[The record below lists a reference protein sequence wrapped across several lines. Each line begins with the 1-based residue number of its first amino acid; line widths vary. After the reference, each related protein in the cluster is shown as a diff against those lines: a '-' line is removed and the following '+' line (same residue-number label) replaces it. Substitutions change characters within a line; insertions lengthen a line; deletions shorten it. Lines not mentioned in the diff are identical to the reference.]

1 MANSEIMLS
10 HTQLNPLEEGI
21 AVAALDG
28 HAGVLRDRLRPNLL
42 QVDTD
47 AAAVGLWLVSCNTAT
62 TRRRYAR
69 EADRLLRWCWSV
81 QYKPLSSLLTPDYLA
96 YQQFLLDPPD
106 SWCMPENHKYSRR
119 SGHWRP
125 FTSARSASSV
135 HQGLVVINALLSFL
149 TERGYLSVNPLSKA
163 LRRPQISRH
172 REAFFSEEQAALWQ
186 AIESLPRKTARQV
199 DDYERKRWLLRLLLV
214 TGMRLFEVA
223 RHTMG
228 SLREHELPDGRVVWR
243 LYLKG
248 KGGREDWVPVPPSLL
263 EDLKRY
269 RLHFGLAPYPL
280 RGDSQDEAFPL
291 VASIKGKRPI
301 QPYRL
306 YELVKQIFKAAAA
319 QLESSNPNRAAKL
332 AQAVPHL
339 TRHTAITNVGRH
351 ADVRLTQRFA
361 RHKDIN
367 TTMLYVSH
375 EDEALHEAVARTD
388 QWENDD

>member
-1 MANSEIMLS
+1 MTNSEMVNS

-21 AVAALDG
+21 EVAALDG

-42 QVDTD
+42 QVDAD
-47 AAAVGLWLVSCNTAT
+47 AAAVQLWLASCNTAT

-81 QYKPLSSLLTPDYLA
+81 RQKPLSSLLTPDYLA
-96 YQQFLLDPPD
+96 YQQFLLDPPE

-119 SGHWRP
+119 SGQWRP

-149 TERGYLSVNPLSKA
+149 TERGYLSVNPLSKSF
-163 LRRPQISRH
+163 RRPQISHH
-172 REAFFSEEQAALWQ
+172 REAFFAEEQAALWQ
-186 AIESLPRKTARQV
+186 AIEDLPRKTPRQI

-223 RHTMG
+223 SHTMG
-228 SLREHELPDGRVVWR
+228 NLREHELPDGRVVWR
-243 LYLKG
+243 LYIIG
-248 KGGREDWVPVPPSLL
+248 KGGRQDWVPVTPQLL

-269 RLHFGLAPYPL
+269 RLHLGLAPYPM
-280 RGDSQDEAFPL
+280 RGDLQDEAFPL

-301 QPYRL
+301 KPYRI
-306 YELVKQIFKAAAA
+306 YELVKAVFKAASE
-319 QLESSNPNRAAKL
+319 QLKASNPARAAKL

-375 EDEALHEAVARTD
+375 EDGALHEAVARTD
-388 QWENDD
+388 QREND

>member
-1 MANSEIMLS
+1 MLIS
-10 HTQLNPLEEGI
+10 HIQLNPLEEGI
-21 AVAALDG
+21 DVTTLDG
-28 HAGVLRDRLRPNLL
+28 HAGVLRDHVRPNLL

-47 AAAVGLWLVSCNTAT
+47 AAAVRLWLASCQTDT

-81 QYKPLSSLLTPDYLA
+81 QRKPLSSLLTPDYIA
-96 YQQFLLDPPD
+96 YQQFLQDPPE
-106 SWCMPENHKYSRR
+106 SWCMPKNHKYSRR
-119 SGHWRP
+119 SGQWRP
-125 FTSARSASSV
+125 FTAARSESSV
-135 HQGLVVINALLSFL
+135 HQGLVVVNALLSFL
-149 TERGYLSVNPLSKA
+149 TERGYLSVNPLTKA
-163 LRRPQISRH
+163 FRRPQISHH
-172 REAFFSEEQAALWQ
+172 REAFFAEEQAALWQ
-186 AIESLPRKTARQV
+186 AIEDLPRKTPRQI

-223 RHTMG
+223 SHTMG

-243 LYLKG
+243 LYIIG
-248 KGGREDWVPVPPSLL
+248 KGGRLDWVPVTPQLL

-269 RLHFGLAPYPL
+269 RLHLGLAPYPM
-280 RGDSQDEAFPL
+280 RGDPQDEAFPL

-301 QPYRL
+301 KPYRI
-306 YELVKQIFKAAAA
+306 YELVKAIFQEASEQLKA
-319 QLESSNPNRAAKL
+319 SNPARAAKL

-361 RHKDIN
+361 RHQDIN

-388 QWENDD
+388 QRIDD